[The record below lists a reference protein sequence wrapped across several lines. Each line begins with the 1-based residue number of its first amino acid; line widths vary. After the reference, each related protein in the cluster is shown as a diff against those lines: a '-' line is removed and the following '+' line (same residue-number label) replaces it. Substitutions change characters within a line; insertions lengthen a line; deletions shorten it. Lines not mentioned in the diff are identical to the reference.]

1 MGPVP
6 GRRQG
11 KVAPVYSYMKMLGA
25 RGQSPG
31 GIRGVP
37 GFIHGLLVAGLLVP
51 ALGVGFQGAGGR
63 SSSVSAGDGSGGSRA
78 HLAQGAE
85 AAEEGA
91 ERAGQSARR
100 YSFERPR
107 HVRGIYVNSWSAGS
121 RRRVA
126 QLLTLAERTEVNTFV
141 IDVKDAT
148 GIVSYPTSVPLAVGV
163 GASGARIPDLD
174 WLLGKL
180 EEAGVMPVARI
191 VIAKDPVLAAARPE
205 LAVKDSAGG
214 LWIGPGGSVW
224 LDPYN
229 PEVWQYHVALAREAV
244 AAGFPEIQWDYVR
257 FPDAP
262 ARRMAQARFP
272 AYDGR
277 VRSDVVREF
286 LAYSRHELRGT
297 GAVVTADVFGV
308 TTSATTDVGI
318 GQHWESFIDVVDV
331 ALPMVYPSHYARMSF
346 GYAEPNAR
354 PYEIVRT
361 ALERAVERSA
371 AVEGAG
377 ATRPWLQDFTLGA
390 PTYGAPEVRAQIQ
403 ATYDAG
409 IDEWVLWNAGSRYT
423 EAALE
428 PTGGFA
434 EDPLI
439 RVGGEVVPAS
449 RHHELYRPGEGEP
462 SAHTGAESRGG
473 TPRDSAGSMQRR

>member
-1 MGPVP
+1 MP

-11 KVAPVYSYMKMLGA
+11 NVAPVYWEMKI
-25 RGQSPG
+25 P
-31 GIRGVP
+31 
-37 GFIHGLLVAGLLVP
+37 VAGLLVL
-51 ALGVGFQGAGGR
+51 ALGVGLQRAHDR
-63 SSSVSAGDGSGGSRA
+63 SSSESAGYGSGSSRA
-78 HLAQGAE
+78 HLVQGTE
-85 AAEEGA
+85 AAEEGP
-91 ERAGQSARR
+91 ERAGQSARKYR
-100 YSFERPR
+100 FERPR
-107 HVRGIYVNSWSAGS
+107 HIRGIYVNSWSAGS
-121 RRRVA
+121 RRRMA
-126 QLLTLAERTEVNTFV
+126 QLLALAERTEINTFV

-148 GIVSYPTSVPLAVGV
+148 GIVSYPTSVPLAVGA

-205 LAVKDSAGG
+205 LAVEDSAGG

-229 PEVWQYHVALAREAV
+229 PEVWQYHVAIAREAV

-262 ARRMAQARFP
+262 ARKMAHARFP

-277 VRSDVVREF
+277 ARRDVVREF

-308 TTSATTDVGI
+308 TTSARTDVGI

-331 ALPMVYPSHYARMSF
+331 ALPMVYPSHYGRMSF

-354 PYEIVRT
+354 PYEIVRI
-361 ALERAVERSA
+361 ALERAVKRSA

-377 ATRPWLQDFTLGA
+377 ATRPWLQDFTLGS

-403 ATYDAG
+403 ATYDAD
-409 IDEWVLWNAGSRYT
+409 IDDWVLWNASSRYT

-428 PTGGFA
+428 PTGGFSR
-434 EDPLI
+434 EPLI

-449 RHHELYRPGEGEP
+449 RRHELYRPGGDKP
-462 SAHTGAESRGG
+462 SAHTRAESPPIHLARPPAAARSAPALARS
-473 TPRDSAGSMQRR
+473 TSSPPRRARPPSPPSG